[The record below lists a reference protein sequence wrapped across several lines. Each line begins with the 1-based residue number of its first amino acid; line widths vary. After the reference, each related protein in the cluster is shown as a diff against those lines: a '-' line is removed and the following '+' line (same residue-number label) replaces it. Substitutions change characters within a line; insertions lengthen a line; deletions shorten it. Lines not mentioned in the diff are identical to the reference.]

1 MSESSIEFSDIFSY
15 LFRFIRRFTFT
26 SAYQW
31 SKIEW
36 LLFQSKAHI
45 TNVRQRGKQPVAFS
59 ITTFS
64 PPCSLNKVPASGNTV
79 QPTLPCWVVP
89 TAGSLCIS
97 SRSFVLASCSNFNR

>member
-45 TNVRQRGKQPVAFS
+45 TNVRQRGEH
-59 ITTFS
+59 
-64 PPCSLNKVPASGNTV
+64 
-79 QPTLPCWVVP
+79 
-89 TAGSLCIS
+89 
-97 SRSFVLASCSNFNR
+97 